1 MRAAYLTGLG
11 SPEVIRVGD
20 LPVPVPGP
28 TDVLV
33 RVEAVAVNPVD
44 ALIRAGRF
52 RTPLPM
58 PFVVGRDLV
67 GTVERVGGDVDQ
79 SSEATRFTPGDPV
92 WCNSLGHAGRQGA
105 TAEFAVVPVDRLYPL
120 PPGVDPAAA
129 VAVLHPAAT
138 AWLALVRHARLRP
151 GERLLVQG
159 AGGNVG
165 RALVELGAQMGGY
178 VCATA
183 APADHDAVR
192 RLGARDV
199 LDYRAADLDDQAP
212 GSFDVAVDCS
222 GRNDLAALAGHL
234 ALGARVVLLADR
246 GDPIRVVARDL
257 YTRDVSVLGFA
268 ITNASVADLAGA
280 ARWINDRL
288 AVGGLPPR
296 ALHPV
301 PLEQTAQA
309 HHCIEAGVVGRLV
322 ILP

>member
-1 MRAAYLTGLG
+1 MRAAYLTGPG
-11 SPEVIRVGD
+11 GPEVIRVGD

-52 RTPLPM
+52 VTPLPM

-67 GTVERVGGDVDQ
+67 GTVERVGWDGQ
-79 SSEATRFTPGDPV
+79 AASPRFAPGDRV

-105 TAEFAVVPVDRLYPL
+105 TAEFAVVPVERLYPL
-120 PPGVDPAAA
+120 PPGVEPEPA

-159 AGGNVG
+159 AAGNVG

-183 APADHDAVR
+183 APADHDEVL
-192 RLGARDV
+192 RLGAHHV
-199 LDYRAADLDDQAP
+199 ADYRTEHVADQLP
-212 GSFDVAVDCS
+212 GPFDVTVDCS
-222 GRNDLAALAGHL
+222 GRNDLSALAGQL

-246 GDPIRVVARDL
+246 GDPVRLVARDL
-257 YTRDVSVLGFA
+257 YTRDVGVLGFA
-268 ITNASVADLAGA
+268 ITNASVPDLAAA
-280 ARWINDRL
+280 ARWINERL
-288 AVGGLPPR
+288 AAGGLRPR
-296 ALHPV
+296 ALHLV
-301 PLEQTAQA
+301 PITETAQA
-309 HHCIEAGVVGRLV
+309 HRRIEGGVVGRLV
-322 ILP
+322 IRP